1 MTDFATRRRMMV
13 DSQVR
18 PSDVTDLRLIGV
30 MEALPRE
37 SFLPPAVQSLAYLD
51 LDLAPVSGSA
61 RRMLKPMVLSR
72 LVQAAAVG
80 RGDRVLDVG
89 CLTGYSS
96 ALLAQLGGAVVALD
110 DDPAL
115 TAAAARCLA
124 AVGQLDVVVETGPLP
139 AGAPQHGPYD
149 VILVNGA
156 CADEPESL
164 LAQLADGGRLACV
177 QGAGPVGRATLYLRT
192 GDLVGRRVLFD
203 AVAPVLPGFAKEAG
217 FVF

>member
-61 RRMLKPMVLSR
+61 RRMLKPMVLAR
-72 LVQAAAVG
+72 LIQAASVG

-96 ALLAQLGGAVVALD
+96 AILAQLGGAVVALD

-115 TAAAARCLA
+115 TAAATRCLA
-124 AVGQLDVVVETGPLP
+124 AVGQPDIVVETGPLS

-177 QGAGPVGRATLYLRT
+177 QGAGPIGRATLYLRT

-203 AVAPVLPGFAKEAG
+203 AVAPVLPGFAKEPG